1 MLSHNAQIHEQD
13 TVKIV
18 SLEEVILIGTGDLN
32 NQLEAK
38 PLSSVDEYLE
48 KSSRVNMVKRG
59 NYAWE
64 PAMNN
69 MLSERLSVTIDGMQI
84 FGACT
89 DKMDPITSYVDVS
102 NLSEI
107 QLHSGQQGT
116 ENGATIGGGMD
127 LKLQKSYFEKEGWS
141 LGVDLGY
148 ESNADA
154 KILSAEYNYSQEK
167 FFWNTD
173 LMYRNAGNYSSG
185 GGEEVLYSQFQK
197 YNFSAVTGYKT
208 SKYGAILGSF
218 IYDEAR
224 DVGYPALTM
233 DVSLARAVITSVS
246 YEHRNEQN
254 FINFWDT
261 KFYYNTI
268 EHVMDDTKR
277 PDVSIHMDMP
287 GWSDTFGFYS
297 KAQAIKNRHQLLFN
311 WNGYYNRSLAE
322 MTMYPNDPEE
332 NEMFML
338 TWPDIKTTYSG
349 IYAEDKWILE
359 NKEYLKLS
367 IRIGGQHEEIADE
380 FGYQSLTIFY
390 PELEESQNRFLYSIN
405 GSYEKDF
412 NKINFLAGLGYGLR
426 APSVSEAYGFYLFNS
441 SDNFDYIGNPYLNNE
456 SSLEMNAA
464 INFDLGNFKIGAETS
479 FFYMS
484 NYIIGEI
491 DSSLSPMTIGS
502 NGVKIYEGLDHA
514 SIWNNSVKA
523 EYHLLHD
530 WHLTGR
536 VGYSVGQDYLA
547 EPLPLISP
555 LNYHAAIHYKK
566 NVFNAELSLSGAAEQ
581 TEFGAAYGET
591 PSEAYT
597 ILNVNASYNFYFGG
611 SSIFLRAGIEN
622 MFDKQYS
629 TYTDWNDIPRL
640 GRNFFLNLSYVLK

>member
-1 MLSHNAQIHEQD
+1 MHEQD

-18 SLEEVILIGTGDLN
+18 SLEEVILIGTDDLN

-141 LGVDLGY
+141 LGADLGY
-148 ESNADA
+148 ESNAAA
-154 KILSAEYNYSQEK
+154 KILSMEYNYSQAK
-167 FFWNTD
+167 FFLNTD
-173 LMYRNAGNYSSG
+173 LMYRDAGNYSAG
-185 GGEEVLYSQFQK
+185 GGQEVLYSQFQK
-197 YNFSAVTGYKT
+197 YNFSAVGGYKIN
-208 SKYGAILGSF
+208 KHGAILGSF

-233 DVSLARAVITSVS
+233 DVSLARAVISSLS

-277 PDVSIHMDMP
+277 PDVPIHMDMP

-297 KAQAIKNRHQLLFN
+297 KARAVKNKHQLLFN

-349 IYAEDKWILE
+349 IYAEDKMILE

-367 IRIGGQHEEIADE
+367 IRIGAQHEEIADE

-390 PELEESQNRFLYSIN
+390 PELEKSQNRFLYSIN

-412 NKINFLAGLGYGLR
+412 NKVNFAAGLGYGLR

-456 SSLEMNAA
+456 SSLEMNVA

-479 FFYMS
+479 FFYIN

-491 DSSLSPMTIGS
+491 DSSLSPMTIGAS
-502 NGVKIYEGLDHA
+502 GVKIYEGLDHA
-514 SIWNNSVKA
+514 IIWNSGLKA
-523 EYHLLHD
+523 EYHLLQD

-536 VGYSVGQDYLA
+536 VGYSMGQDFLG

-555 LNYHAAIHYKK
+555 FNYHAAIHYKK
-566 NVFNAELSLSGAAEQ
+566 NVFNAELSFSGAAEQ
-581 TEFGAAYGET
+581 TEFGAVYGET

-597 ILNVNASYNFYFGG
+597 ILNANASYNFYFGG
-611 SSIFLRAGIEN
+611 SSIFVRAGVEN
-622 MFDKQYS
+622 IFDRYYS